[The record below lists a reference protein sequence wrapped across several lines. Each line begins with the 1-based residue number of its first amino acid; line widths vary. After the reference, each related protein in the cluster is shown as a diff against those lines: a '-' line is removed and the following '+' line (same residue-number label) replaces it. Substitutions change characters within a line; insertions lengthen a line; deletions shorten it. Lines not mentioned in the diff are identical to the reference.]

1 VSQLS
6 VLCFRDRTR
15 EGQRD
20 VGHSLFY
27 EKVDL
32 PNFVV
37 KTPNSMWSMY
47 RPFARLLLL
56 ASKILEDN
64 CIGKWNAELG
74 PLYSGDC
81 FTLVEGKIY

>member
-1 VSQLS
+1 MSQLS

-32 PNFVV
+32 PNFVFDS
-37 KTPNSMWSMY
+37 KNSM
-47 RPFARLLLL
+47 
-56 ASKILEDN
+56 
-64 CIGKWNAELG
+64 
-74 PLYSGDC
+74 
-81 FTLVEGKIY
+81 